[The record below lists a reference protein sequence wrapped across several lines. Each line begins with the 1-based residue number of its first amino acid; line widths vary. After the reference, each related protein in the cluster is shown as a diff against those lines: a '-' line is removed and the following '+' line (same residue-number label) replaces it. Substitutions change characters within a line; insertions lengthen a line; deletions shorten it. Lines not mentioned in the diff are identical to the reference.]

1 MQSGNCYSRKL
12 EIAPSLPV
20 TAKPLDLPHALRLG
34 PAERKKLGTNALAHS
49 LARGYG
55 IADDLLRHELGKLGV
70 PLEDAAID
78 HDGVDVR
85 GFGCPVWFAKT
96 LSDSDFNRIQGCR
109 PQAKCDSTLGWST
122 PFGYS

>member
-55 IADDLLRHELGKLGV
+55 IADDLLRHELGKLAV

-85 GFGCPVWFAKT
+85 GFGCPDYHVRRVREYDHDQIGPFA
-96 LSDSDFNRIQGCR
+96 RCE
-109 PQAKCDSTLGWST
+109 
-122 PFGYS
+122 